1 MNKKISIFLIL
12 VLLLSVAVYPA
23 YASTFEVVSVSETE
37 GIIDSGIGSITLT
50 FSEPVDFTS
59 ASALTFTKADGSA
72 VKGGAYVKEGD
83 STTEA
88 IVTFGRLDVGD
99 YTLTVGENLKST
111 GGASV
116 TSAVYNYEVTSSVAE
131 ETLKTMNFDSMS
143 TGEKSYTEMNAAF
156 PGTSFY
162 SNGYSKYKI
171 VEVDESNKELEIW
184 SSAKNKS
191 SGYFLTLDNPI
202 YEGTIHIDLKVRAS
216 EGYVN
221 RNIFTVLDGLTDTQ
235 AIKTV
240 EIHNADTGLRKRPH
254 GSTSDVKKAHP
265 DKDEDGYYYLRFT
278 MSRATT
284 SDAWECQC
292 VDLNSPNKDLV
303 FIDEPTRA
311 VSFVQ
316 KFQICELY
324 TTYDTEVNERLWL
337 SDMKISKNVPPQL
350 LHTDETVSP
359 DVDTFDVI
367 LTEDVENAYV
377 DLLADDES
385 VGVNS
390 ELLADKRTI
399 RVTPANYLYAGETY
413 TLRFGGVAISDATI
427 TAKAPSATIDGL
439 GISGNTL
446 NATITLNDA
455 EDKSY
460 LLLAV
465 GYTSE
470 GKISGIGETVV
481 VDSIVTPVVID
492 ISELST
498 ADNFKVYLWE
508 QDTNSMIPLTVPQ
521 EIAR

>member
-12 VLLLSVAVYPA
+12 VLLLSVNSVTV
-23 YASTFEVVSVSETE
+23 YASGFSVTDISVVE
-37 GIIDSGIGSITLT
+37 GVIDSGIGSITLT
-50 FSEPVDFTS
+50 FNKPVDFTTI
-59 ASALTFTKADGSA
+59 SALTFAKADGS
-72 VKGGAYVKEGD
+72 VVRGGAYAKEGE
-83 STTEA
+83 SEYEVV
-88 IVTFGRLDVGD
+88 VTFGRLDVGN
-99 YTLTVGENLKST
+99 YTLTVGDGLQAT
-111 GGASV
+111 DGASATPV
-116 TSAVYNYEVTSSVAE
+116 AYNYQVTSSVAE
-131 ETLKTMNFDSMS
+131 ETLKTMNFNSMA
-143 TGEKSYTEMNAAF
+143 TGEKSSTEMNAAF

-171 VEVDESNKELEIW
+171 VEVDENNKELEIW

-240 EIHNADTGLRKRPH
+240 EIHNKDTGLRKRPH

-265 DKDEDGYYYLRFT
+265 DKDADGYYYLRFT
-278 MSRATT
+278 MSRPTT
-284 SDAWECQC
+284 ADAWECQC
-292 VDLNSPNKDLV
+292 IDLNSPDKDLV

-324 TTYDTEVNERLWL
+324 TSYDTEVVERLWL
-337 SDMKISKNVPPQL
+337 KDMKISKNVPPQI
-350 LHTDETVSP
+350 LHMDETVSP

-367 LTEDVENAYV
+367 LTEDVENASV
-377 DLLADDES
+377 DLLAGEES

-399 RVTPANYLYAGETY
+399 RVTPASYLSAGETY
-413 TLRFGGVAISDATI
+413 TLRFEGLALSDTTV
-427 TAKAPSATIDGL
+427 TAKAPSAMLGGL
-439 GISGNTL
+439 SISENTL
-446 NATITLNDA
+446 NATVTLNDA
-455 EDKSY
+455 AGKRY

-470 GKISGIGETVV
+470 GKISGIAETAV
-481 VDSIVTPVVID
+481 VDSVVNPVAID
-492 ISELST
+492 ISAIAS
-498 ADNFKVYLWE
+498 ADSFKVYLWE
-508 QDTNSMIPLTVPQ
+508 QDTNSMIPLIVPQ
-521 EIAR
+521 EIVR